1 MMIIMKANA
10 TPQQVEAVIE
20 QVKATGLNVHLS
32 QGVEA
37 TIIGAIGETH
47 NIPTERFESL
57 DGVDLV
63 QRITQPYKLAS
74 RQFHPDDSIISMN
87 GFAVGGNEIAVI
99 AGPCSVESRSQI
111 LETAQAVKEAGA
123 SALRGGVFKPRTS
136 PYSFQGLGEEGLELL
151 AEAREATGLPI
162 VVEIMSQV
170 QIDVMV
176 KYVDVLQVGA
186 RNMQNFN
193 LLRAIGETRT
203 AVLLKRGLSAT
214 VEELLMSA
222 EYVLAGGNQRVM
234 LCERGI
240 RTFETSTRNT
250 TDINA
255 SNQVLVVRLAKGN
268 KSRVIPLSDYIASI
282 FKYYIRK
289 TRSKFL
295 KPENPSDV
303 FLLND
308 QGRRMTGAMM
318 NKRLKSI
325 IKSTHNNKL
334 IKKQITL
341 HCLRHSIA
349 THLIDKGIGVEF
361 VQQFLGHSD
370 IDTTNLYAIQR
381 KRHSSI
387 IQAMR

>member
-1 MMIIMKANA
+1 MMIIMKSNA
-10 TPQQVEAVIE
+10 TPQQVENVIAS
-20 QVKATGLNVHLS
+20 VKDAGLNVHLS

-57 DGVDLV
+57 DGVDIV

-74 RQFHPDDSIISMN
+74 RQFHPENTILPID
-87 GFAVGGNEIAVI
+87 GFTVGGEEIAII

-111 LETAQAVKEAGA
+111 IETAIAVKEAGA

-151 AEAREATGLPI
+151 AEAREKTGLPI

-170 QIDVMV
+170 QLDLMV

-193 LLRAIGETRT
+193 LLRAIGESRT

-222 EYVLAGGNQRVM
+222 EYILAGGNTRVM

-255 SNQVLVVRLAKGN
+255 IPVLKNQTHLP
-268 KSRVIPLSDYIASI
+268 VILDPSHSTGLSDYVAAIARAGIAAGADGLIVEVHPDPAKAVSDG
-282 FKYYIRK
+282 KQ
-289 TRSKFL
+289 SL
-295 KPENPSDV
+295 KPEKFAEMV
-303 FLLND
+303 K
-308 QGRRMTGAMM
+308 QVGQIAQIMGRRLAVAQGEYTKNGWA
-318 NKRLKSI
+318 
-325 IKSTHNNKL
+325 
-334 IKKQITL
+334 
-341 HCLRHSIA
+341 
-349 THLIDKGIGVEF
+349 
-361 VQQFLGHSD
+361 
-370 IDTTNLYAIQR
+370 
-381 KRHSSI
+381 
-387 IQAMR
+387 

>member
-10 TPQQVEAVIE
+10 TPQQVEAVIAE
-20 QVKATGLNVHLS
+20 VKSEGLSVHLS

-47 NIPTERFESL
+47 SIPLDRFEGM
-57 DGVDLV
+57 DGVEIV

-74 RQFHPDDSIISMN
+74 RQFHPENTVLPID
-87 GFAVGGNEIAVI
+87 GFTVGGEEIAVI

-111 LETAQAVKEAGA
+111 VETAIAVKEAGA

-151 AEAREATGLPI
+151 AEARERTGLPI

-170 QIDVMV
+170 QVDVMV
-176 KYVDVLQVGA
+176 KYVDVLQIGA

-193 LLRAIGETRT
+193 LLREVGRTRT
-203 AVLLKRGLSAT
+203 AVLLKRGLSAS

-222 EYVLAGGNQRVM
+222 EYILAGGNHQVM

-255 SNQVLVVRLAKGN
+255 IPVLKNLTHLPVIIDPSHSTGYSEYVAAIARAGIAAGADGLIVEVHPDPAKA
-268 KSRVIPLSDYIASI
+268 VSDGRQS
-282 FKYYIRK
+282 
-289 TRSKFL
+289 L
-295 KPENPSDV
+295 KPEKFAEMV
-303 FLLND
+303 T
-308 QGRRMTGAMM
+308 QVGQIAQIMGR
-318 NKRLKSI
+318 
-325 IKSTHNNKL
+325 KL
-334 IKKQITL
+334 AAAHGEYQKNGW
-341 HCLRHSIA
+341 A
-349 THLIDKGIGVEF
+349 
-361 VQQFLGHSD
+361 
-370 IDTTNLYAIQR
+370 
-381 KRHSSI
+381 
-387 IQAMR
+387 